1 MTKRI
6 IHKFGGSCLR
16 EPGDI
21 EKIAEVIRGNHQA
34 ILVVSALWGTTDRL
48 YRAAK
53 EPRYA
58 CRLVQDLSKQHLR
71 FAPGLDSS
79 KNAHL
84 FSMVLHTLKDTLRL
98 LAQDPNDQSALN
110 NLLASGER
118 LSALVV
124 AHRLQEYG
132 FDAYPLGAEDIGIT
146 LDGNYQAN
154 HVDLQASSTKLDRE
168 TLHGTPVIT
177 GWFGE
182 GQNKDIAIL
191 SRGGSDHSATAI
203 ANLIEAD
210 RVILWKDVP
219 GIFRLNPRWGIRSET
234 IPYLDYLEAIEL
246 SLMDTPV
253 LHPSTIEPLIEPNIQ
268 LEVRHLHHSGAEQK
282 TIVGPR
288 LPEDQ
293 LKAVGCLPNV
303 ISLGFSHHHVDSH
316 QRQLVKI
323 LGELAQNEVHWWG
336 LESRLGDSRLIV
348 SQHDM
353 HRAASI
359 FDRFDIEAD
368 HHYHLGLLS
377 LIGCRESDMDE
388 INSLFDSTEYELTW
402 LNQTSSAARVAID
415 GEDLSEALQ
424 MLHNF
429 IQQRIQAKIQQ
440 I

>member
-58 CRLVQDLSKQHLR
+58 SRLVQDLSKQHLR

-288 LPEDQ
+288 RPEDQ

-424 MLHNF
+424 MLHSF